1 MLGGILAD
9 QDERP
14 EAESPE
20 GVLGPTRS
28 WKRGR
33 DVIEMLI
40 RGRASVACP

>member
-20 GVLGPTRS
+20 RVPSVGAFAE
-28 WKRGR
+28 KR
-33 DVIEMLI
+33 
-40 RGRASVACP
+40 